1 MPRKNQLH
9 KIYLGKI
16 LFRAHREDI
25 KMKSPYRKRE
35 ELIYA
40 TFNMKKRLPN
50 KKFRK
55 LVPKLREKGFYKS
68 QEKRKIDWKKYNLA
82 QTEEAIKIFGEI
94 KILVDSCEVKKMNNL
109 GRNGKDRKILAKII
123 LVCELMQLTERQSQG
138 WIILLGNYL
147 GLDSNIDDRTI
158 GRAYNNLE
166 IQYLLKQVFEKTKNS
181 NGVLSGDG
189 TGLETSRKQNY
200 ENDKKTNEYF
210 TSIID
215 SREIVQAF
223 EMKKSE
229 RESMRK
235 MIAEVKGSS
244 LRLDAGFVDRK
255 LTSMISEL
263 GMKPF
268 IFPKKNVDLNGRT
281 AWKMMYLELFF
292 ETQKWL
298 KEYYQRSHCESFHS
312 SFKRRNKP
320 LMKNNSISRLTQ
332 LTARIIIHNLRKF
345 NYYNLF

>member
-1 MPRKNQLH
+1 MNT
-9 KIYLGKI
+9 
-16 LFRAHREDI
+16 
-25 KMKSPYRKRE
+25 
-35 ELIYA
+35 
-40 TFNMKKRLPN
+40 TFGMKKRLPN
-50 KKFRK
+50 VKFRK
-55 LVPKLREKGFYKS
+55 LVPKLRKKGFYKC

-82 QTEEAIKIFGEI
+82 QTEEAIKIFEEI

-109 GRNGKDRKILAKII
+109 GRKGKDEKILAKII

-138 WIILLGNYL
+138 WMTLLGNYL

-166 IQYLLKQVFEKTKNS
+166 VQYLLKQVFEKTKNS
-181 NGVLSGDG
+181 DGVLSGDG
-189 TGLETSRKQNY
+189 SGIETSRKQNY

-223 EMKKSE
+223 EMNKKE
-229 RESMRK
+229 KEAMRK
-235 MIAEVKGSS
+235 MLAEIKGSS

-281 AWKMMYLELFF
+281 AWKIMYLELFF
-292 ETQKWL
+292 ETQEWL
-298 KEYYQRSHCESFHS
+298 KEYHQRSHCESFHS

-320 LMKNNSISRLTQ
+320 LMKNNSISKLTQ
-332 LTARIIIHNLRKF
+332 LTTRIIIHNLRKW
-345 NYYNLF
+345 NYYCLF